1 MGLLYNESEQDKGC
15 DFVPNLHFHSTHTMI
30 SDVSIEAGLFAHAL
44 TRYKDDAIWFYDQT
58 LPNDYI
64 DDLIEAIDPSKR
76 FGLPP
81 REPSKSL
88 LVYEEMITFLDHLK
102 PARSTTIVALG
113 GGALCDAV
121 AFLASTY
128 LRGLPLVLVPTT
140 LLGMVDAAVGGKTAL
155 NTQFKNRIGTF
166 YPAKTIV
173 VDPTF
178 LKTLN
183 PSLMGEGMSEIIK
196 VALLFDATFVD
207 ALEQNTLNI
216 ETIIERAIA
225 LKIACASKDVTDHGQ
240 RQLLNFGH
248 TIGHALESVHHY
260 HYPHGQCVGAGM
272 VLMTQD
278 QPFGPRVRALLEQYD
293 AFRPISYEKDALVP
307 LILGD
312 KKRHGKTLTYVRLK
326 AIGEGVLKTI
336 DLTNLAQIIPEDY
349 V

>member
-1 MGLLYNESEQDKGC
+1 M
-15 DFVPNLHFHSTHTMI
+15 PNLHFQTQHLMT
-30 SDVSIEAGLFAHAL
+30 SDIAIQEGLFEDAL
-44 TRYKDDAIWFYDQT
+44 SRYQDDAIWFYDST
-58 LPNDYI
+58 LPNEYLDALI
-64 DDLIEAIDPSKR
+64 DAIDPSKR

-88 LVYEEMITFLDHLK
+88 MVYEEMIAFLDHIK
-102 PARSTTIVALG
+102 PARSTTMVALG

-128 LRGLPLVLVPTT
+128 LRGLPLVLIPTT
-140 LLGMVDAAVGGKTAL
+140 LLGMVDAAIGGKTAL

-166 YPAKTIV
+166 YPAKNIL

-183 PSLMGEGMSEIIK
+183 DSLMGEGMSEIIK
-196 VALLFDATFVD
+196 VALLFDASFVA
-207 ALEQNTLNI
+207 ALEQKTLPI
-216 ETIIERAIA
+216 DAIIERAIS
-225 LKIACASKDVTDHGQ
+225 LKMACASNDVTDQGQ

-248 TIGHALESVHHY
+248 TLGHALESAHHY

-278 QPFGPRVRALLEQYD
+278 QPFGTRVRALLEQYD
-293 AFRPISYEKDALVP
+293 AFMPISYDKDALIP

-312 KKRHGKTLTYVRLK
+312 KKRHGHTLTYVRLNT
-326 AIGEGVLKTI
+326 IGEGALKTI
-336 DLTNLAQIIPEDY
+336 DLNDVAQIIPEDY
-349 V
+349 L

>member
-1 MGLLYNESEQDKGC
+1 M
-15 DFVPNLHFHSTHTMI
+15 PNLHFQTQHTMT
-30 SDVSIEAGLFAHAL
+30 SDIAINAGLFKDAL
-44 TRYKDDAIWFYDQT
+44 SRFSADAIWFYDST
-58 LPNDYI
+58 LPSVYI
-64 DDLIEAIDPSKR
+64 DALIDAIDPSKR

-128 LRGLPLVLVPTT
+128 LRGLPLILVPTT
-140 LLGMVDAAVGGKTAL
+140 LLGMVDAAIGGKTAL

-166 YPAKTIV
+166 YPAKNIL

-178 LKTLN
+178 LNTLN
-183 PSLMGEGMSEIIK
+183 ASLMGEGMSEIIK
-196 VALLFDATFVD
+196 VALLFDADFVE
-207 ALEQNTLNI
+207 ALEQNTWSI

-225 LKIACASKDVTDHGQ
+225 LKIACASMDVTDQGQ

-248 TIGHALESVHHY
+248 TLGHALESAHHY

-278 QPFGPRVRALLEQYD
+278 QPFGPRVKALLEQYD
-293 AFRPISYEKDALVP
+293 AFIPISYEKEALIP

-312 KKRHGKTLTYVRLK
+312 KKRHGKSLTYVRLN
-326 AIGEGVLKTI
+326 AIGEGTLNTINLK
-336 DLTNLAQIIPEDY
+336 DVAHIIPEAY
-349 V
+349 L